1 MKPIKLMYVIMC
13 SVIFCSCDFKCS
25 VGDNKTA
32 EKTKPVTSED
42 NTTLNGAIIKND
54 IDLEATGVKLKA
66 AYLVD
71 EKENLLTENLVN
83 LNQKI
88 YLILKT
94 DTGWVKENGKSF
106 IGAAER
112 ISTDAGSVVV
122 DAADIFKEQEIT
134 GLNAT
139 DAKMVSLSAVI
150 RQADTGID
158 YFVVQFRVWDKRS
171 NGEIKGKY
179 KFRVRK

>member
-1 MKPIKLMYVIMC
+1 MKKLTMVYATIC
-13 SVIFCSCDFKCS
+13 CIILSSCDFKCS
-25 VGDNKTA
+25 VGDNKPA
-32 EKTKPVTSED
+32 VKTKPVTSED

-54 IDLEATGVKLKA
+54 IDIEVTGVKLKA

-88 YLILKT
+88 YLVLKT

-112 ISTDAGSVVV
+112 ISTDAGGVVV

-139 DAKMVSLSAVI
+139 DAKVVSLSAVI
-150 RQADTGID
+150 RQADPGVENFI
-158 YFVVQFRVWDKRS
+158 VQFRVWDKKGK
-171 NGEIKGKY
+171 GEIKGKY
-179 KFRVRK
+179 KFSLKK